1 MKLVFGWRRFAVAA
15 LMAALMSVPVMAQGP
30 GGFGRGGGGMM
41 MGRGMMGGGGLL
53 GLLRMDEVQKEL
65 KLDEEQTKQ
74 IQSQMEKLQEK
85 MQGMRPDFGNFRE
98 MTEEQRA
105 EMQKKM
111 EEMGKQMAEA
121 AKAAEAEIDNIL
133 DPDQQDRLLGLMM
146 QRDGV
151 RSVMGSEK
159 VAEALGVTAEQKE
172 KLQAAEREAME
183 EMRSAFGGGRGPGGP
198 GGRGQ
203 GGPGGPG
210 GAPGAG
216 GAPGGPGGPGGFD
229 PEAMRKRFE
238 EFRKKS
244 DERLQAILT
253 DAQRQKMDEMKGEK
267 FEFPAPQ
274 FGFGGG
280 RGQGGPGGPGGG
292 RRRPGGEN

>member
-15 LMAALMSVPVMAQGP
+15 LLAALMSVPVMAQGP

-121 AKAAEAEIDNIL
+121 AKAAEAEVDNIL
-133 DPDQQDRLLGLMM
+133 DPDQQDRLLGLMI

-183 EMRSAFGGGRGPGGP
+183 EMRSAFGGGRGQGGPGGP

-216 GAPGGPGGPGGFD
+216 GGPGGPGGPGGFD

-238 EFRKKS
+238 EARKVLKHLS
-244 DERLQAILT
+244 IREPENLQV
-253 DAQRQKMDEMKGEK
+253 RQQLAMLG
-267 FEFPAPQ
+267 
-274 FGFGGG
+274 
-280 RGQGGPGGPGGG
+280 
-292 RRRPGGEN
+292 N